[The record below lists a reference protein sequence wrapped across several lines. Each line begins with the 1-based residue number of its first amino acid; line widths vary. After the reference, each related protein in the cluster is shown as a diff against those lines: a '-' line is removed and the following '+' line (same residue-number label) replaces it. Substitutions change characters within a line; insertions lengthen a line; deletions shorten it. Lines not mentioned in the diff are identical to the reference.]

1 MIDLFQFGDRHFST
15 ITQRGD
21 NNTATVIQR

>member
-1 MIDLFQFGDRHFST
+1 MFQFGDRHFST